1 MCSLPVLATVCFA
14 ACVTFCLRMPYVHMY
29 ISLLSEPPEFKKRA
43 FPLVDM
49 GVPPWTQG
57 RGHARGVHA
66 GGGPQ
71 HHHSEPWDLNLWLC
85 LSPQLSTPALI
96 EPLRLSSVSNT

>member
-57 RGHARGVHA
+57 RVHARGVHLA
-66 GGGPQ
+66 TA
-71 HHHSEPWDLNLWLC
+71 
-85 LSPQLSTPALI
+85 SPFRTVGLKPVAVFVTTAVYSC
-96 EPLRLSSVSNT
+96 SY